1 MSGSWRRPHG
11 PGPALLSGCGPPERP
26 EPRDDLPAKVV
37 GGKPANVVHGP
48 KAIYCRSMHV
58 ALVMNARLLVHAY
71 GGSERVVASL
81 GARPAGAGHAV
92 TLIASTGT
100 RTPADSGGGSGPP
113 GTAATRLRRLCS
125 PAAGRGHRAQP
136 PPAAG
141 GAARA
146 LGVDLH
152 GNPPPGTVLPDNT
165 IFLSANRAMRHG
177 HRRFVY
183 NGLDLSEYRY
193 QANKADYDL
202 FLGRLHS
209 VKGYRLAIEGA
220 RRAGSRLIVAGGWRP
235 SLRRGLSYAG
245 RVGGERKAALLAGAR
260 CLWMPAL
267 WDEPFGLTLI
277 EALASGT
284 PVIGT
289 RRGALPEIVTAEVG
303 VLGDTIDELV
313 EAASRV
319 EKIDPA
325 SCRAR
330 VERPFTHRVMAENY
344 VREYALAL

>member
-1 MSGSWRRPHG
+1 
-11 PGPALLSGCGPPERP
+11 
-26 EPRDDLPAKVV
+26 
-37 GGKPANVVHGP
+37 
-48 KAIYCRSMHV
+48 MHV
-58 ALVMNARLLVHAY
+58 ALVMNARLPVHGY
-71 GGSERVVASL
+71 GGSERVVAWL
-81 GARPAGAGHAV
+81 ARGLQELGHAV

-100 RTPADSGGGSGPP
+100 RMPGIAVAEADHRALQQRDFDVSALLPP
-113 GTAATRLRRLCS
+113 GVDIVHSHRRLWV
-125 PAAGRGHRAQP
+125 AP
-136 PPAAG
+136 PVP
-141 GAARA
+141 
-146 LGVDLH
+146 LVWTLH

-165 IFLSANRAMRHG
+165 IFLSANHAMRYG
-177 HRRFVY
+177 HRRFVH

-220 RRAGSRLIVAGGWRP
+220 RRAGRRLIVAGGWRP

-289 RRGALPEIVTAEVG
+289 QRGALPEIVTAEVG
-303 VLGDTIDELV
+303 VLGDTLDELV
-313 EAASRV
+313 EGASRV
-319 EKIDPA
+319 AKIDPA

-330 VERPFTHRVMAENY
+330 VERLFTHRVMAENY

>member
-1 MSGSWRRPHG
+1 
-11 PGPALLSGCGPPERP
+11 
-26 EPRDDLPAKVV
+26 
-37 GGKPANVVHGP
+37 
-48 KAIYCRSMHV
+48 MHV
-58 ALVMNARLLVHAY
+58 ALVMNARLPVHGY
-71 GGSERVVASL
+71 GGSERVVAWL
-81 GARPAGAGHAV
+81 ARGLQELGHAV

-100 RTPADSGGGSGPP
+100 RMPGIAVAEADHRALQQRDFDVSALLPP
-113 GTAATRLRRLCS
+113 GVDIVHSHRRLWV
-125 PAAGRGHRAQP
+125 AP
-136 PPAAG
+136 PVPF
-141 GAARA
+141 
-146 LGVDLH
+146 VWTLH

-165 IFLSANRAMRHG
+165 IFLSANHAVRYG

-220 RRAGSRLIVAGGWRP
+220 RRAGRRLIVAGGWRP

-303 VLGDTIDELV
+303 VLGDTLDELV
-313 EAASRV
+313 EGASRV
-319 EKIDPA
+319 AKIDPA

-330 VERPFTHRVMAENY
+330 VERLFTHRVMAENY
-344 VREYALAL
+344 VREYALAP